1 MSLNDKKRRRSSSS
15 ILNLAFG
22 TVGVFT
28 LALSSPYA
36 EAKETQKHHRS
47 SGDDVVHGVGET
59 QVRGSS
65 SSTSSSSSSSSLK
78 RNAKE
83 HHVPLAQTTKGGE
96 NDHVASL
103 GGKYEQRIQSKLGDV
118 LVPPKAPAVRVNA
131 GEGKLGS
138 TTIESLSRDGD
149 EERARDDRE
158 TDETMKK
165 LDGYF
170 NFDENASNNNN
181 KASEEKKLSEEKK
194 SSNDDAETAEE
205 AKTKVEFSA
214 SRKKRRRRIED
225 DYVGNKE

>member
-1 MSLNDKKRRRSSSS
+1 MSLNDTKKRRRSSSS
-15 ILNLAFG
+15 RLNLAFG

-28 LALSSPYA
+28 LALSSSSSSYA
-36 EAKETQKHHRS
+36 EAKTQKHHRS
-47 SGDDVVHGVGET
+47 FSGDDVVHGVGET
-59 QVRGSS
+59 QVRGS

-83 HHVPLAQTTKGGE
+83 HHVPLAHATTIGE

-118 LVPPKAPAVRVNA
+118 LVPPKAPAFVSVA
-131 GEGKLGS
+131 GEGKLKS

-170 NFDENASNNNN
+170 NFDDNASNN
-181 KASEEKKLSEEKK
+181 KASEEKKS
-194 SSNDDAETAEE
+194 
-205 AKTKVEFSA
+205 SA
-214 SRKKRRRRIED
+214 SSLS
-225 DYVGNKE
+225 